1 MGFKNKFD
9 LLTNFSASF
18 DRKKMKFRHM
28 STEKASDFPSQNIS
42 CDTLIFIP
50 KIRQMLYSIS
60 LGHFI
65 NHIPL
70 ISEEG

>member
-1 MGFKNKFD
+1 MCFKNKFD

-42 CDTLIFIP
+42 CARATLDSN
-50 KIRQMLYSIS
+50 SI
-60 LGHFI
+60 
-65 NHIPL
+65 
-70 ISEEG
+70 

>member
-1 MGFKNKFD
+1 MCFKNKFD

-42 CDTLIFIP
+42 CELLLYQGDLNFCAIDFIFANF
-50 KIRQMLYSIS
+50 S
-60 LGHFI
+60 
-65 NHIPL
+65 
-70 ISEEG
+70 